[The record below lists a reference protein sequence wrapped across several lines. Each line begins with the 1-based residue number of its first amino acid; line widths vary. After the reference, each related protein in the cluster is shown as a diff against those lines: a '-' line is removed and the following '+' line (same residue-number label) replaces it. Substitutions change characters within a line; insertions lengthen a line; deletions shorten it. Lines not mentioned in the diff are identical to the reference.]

1 MPAKQKTHL
10 DADEVHIWRAS
21 LVQRPDVLA
30 RLARLL
36 SNDERHRASCYVI
49 DAHRSQFIASR
60 GIQRD
65 ILSRYVD
72 VPACDLDFIYSR
84 TGKPTLAGA
93 AARSGVTFNV
103 SNSGELALYAI
114 ARGRAIG
121 VDVELLRPL
130 GDALTIADR
139 FLSADDMAVIAAAP
153 ESQRASVF
161 LQRWTLFEARVKAL
175 GLTVG
180 DPLDRKASAPDL
192 PGPHEP
198 QDDTALRRASPVALA
213 SVTLELGPEYVG
225 ALVTQAESP
234 RLRYIDWTV

>member
-1 MPAKQKTHL
+1 MELLP
-10 DADEVHIWRAS
+10 DEVHIWRAS
-21 LVQRPDVLA
+21 LAQPPDVVE

-36 SNDERHRASCYVI
+36 SDEERHRASSYVL
-49 DAHRSQFIASR
+49 DGHRSQFIASR

-65 ILSRYVD
+65 VLSRYVD
-72 VPACDLDFIYSR
+72 IPAGDLDFMYSR

-103 SNSGELALYAI
+103 SNSGELAVYAV

-121 VDVELLRPL
+121 VDVEVLRPL

-139 FLSADDMAVIAAAP
+139 FLSADDVVVIDAAP
-153 ESQRASVF
+153 ESERASVF

-175 GLTVG
+175 GLSVG
-180 DPLDRKASAPDL
+180 DPLHRKAGSPDL

-198 QDDTALRRASPVALA
+198 EEDAVSRRSSTQGFASF
-213 SVTLELGPEYVG
+213 TLELGPGYFG
-225 ALVTQAESP
+225 ALVIDAQSP
-234 RLRYIDWTV
+234 RLRYIDWSA